1 MIYEALTCLTSEMN
15 DCLKLKLSATE
26 DKIVLSGLVN
36 PDGSMAVQG
45 ENKVLLTLVNL
56 EKETAVKKPVLP
68 NKAND
73 VNLNLYVLFS
83 AYFGSANY
91 PEALRFL
98 SFVVGYLQ
106 QKNVFPRVNT
116 PRLDKG
122 IYKLVAEMETLTSE
136 RLNNLWGTLGAK
148 YIPSVLYKIRMLTYD
163 ESALREFRPEITGA
177 GVASA

>member
-1 MIYEALTCLTSEMN
+1 MIYESLTCLASEMN
-15 DCLKLKLSATE
+15 DYLKLKLSATE

-36 PDGSMAVQG
+36 PDGTMAVQG

-56 EKETAVKKPVLP
+56 EKESVTRKPTLP
-68 NKAND
+68 NKAVD
-73 VNLNLYVLFS
+73 VNINLYVLFS
-83 AYFGSANY
+83 AYFGSTNY
-91 PEALRFL
+91 AEALRFL

-106 QKNVFPRVNT
+106 QKNVFTRTNT

-122 IYKLVAEMETLTSE
+122 IHKLIVEMETLTSE

-148 YIPSVLYKIRMLTYD
+148 YIPSVLYKVRMLTFD
-163 ESALREFRPEITGA
+163 ESILREFRPEITGV

>member
-1 MIYEALTCLTSEMN
+1 MIYEALTCLASEMN
-15 DCLKLKLSATE
+15 DYLKLKLSATE

-56 EKETAVKKPVLP
+56 EKETAVKKPVVV
-68 NKAND
+68 NKAVDINI
-73 VNLNLYVLFS
+73 NLYVLFS
-83 AYFGSANY
+83 AYFGSTNY

-98 SFVVGYLQ
+98 SFVVGFLQ
-106 QKNVFPRVNT
+106 QKNVFTRTNT

-122 IYKLVAEMETLTSE
+122 IYKLVVEMETLTSE

-148 YIPSVLYKIRMLTYD
+148 YIPSVLYKVRMLTYD
-163 ESALREFRPEITGA
+163 ESVLREFRPEITGV
-177 GVASA
+177 GVAAE

>member
-1 MIYEALTCLTSEMN
+1 MIYEALTCLTNEMN
-15 DCLKLKLSATE
+15 DYLKLKLSATE

-56 EKETAVKKPVLP
+56 EKETAVKKPVTV
-68 NKAND
+68 NKAVDINI
-73 VNLNLYVLFS
+73 NLYVLFS
-83 AYFGSANY
+83 AYFGSTNY

-98 SFVVGYLQ
+98 SFVVGFLQ
-106 QKNVFPRVNT
+106 QKNVFTRTNT

-122 IYKLVAEMETLTSE
+122 IYKLVVEMETLTSE

-148 YIPSVLYKIRMLTYD
+148 YIPSVLYKVRMLTYD
-163 ESALREFRPEITGA
+163 ESVLREFRPEIA
-177 GVASA
+177 GVGVAAE